1 VLLLVGLGNPG
12 ARYARTRHNIGFLAL
27 DEIVRRQNLGA
38 WRGRFRSEVA
48 EGFVGGEKVL
58 AIKPQTYMNLS
69 GEAVGEAVRFFKLA
83 PEQVIV
89 FHDELDL
96 DPGRLRVKKGGG
108 TAGHNGLRSLDHH
121 IGKDFWRVRLGIGH
135 PGDKRLVHAYVL
147 SDFAKDERAWVE
159 ALCAAVG
166 EEVPRLAAGDPEAFM
181 SRVAYRMQTAAG
193 DGPATS

>member
-1 VLLLVGLGNPG
+1 MLLLVGLGNPG

-27 DEIVRRQNLGA
+27 DEIVRRQNLGT

-48 EGFVGGEKVL
+48 EGFVGTEKLL
-58 AIKPQTYMNLS
+58 AMKPQTYMNLS

-83 PEQVIV
+83 PEEVIV

-96 DPGRLRVKKGGG
+96 APGRLRVKKGGG
-108 TAGHNGLRSLDHH
+108 TAGHNGLRSIDQH

-135 PGDKRLVHAYVL
+135 PGDKRLVHGYVL

-166 EEVPRLAAGDPEAFM
+166 EEVPRLVAGDPEAFM
-181 SRVAYRMQTAAG
+181 SRVAHRMQAAAG
-193 DGPATS
+193 